1 MEIAGLNNYYHTDA
15 SSTKVSTKYNS
26 HTETS
31 MAEAFKN
38 EVLNW
43 KEKTKEKINKDLEND
58 REKNIMMS
66 EKQWRAL
73 LNKVDRAIHNQDVKT
88 DVKVDSSKLNDEYK
102 RIYDDY
108 FAGILQEKEK
118 IEK

>member
-1 MEIAGLNNYYHTDA
+1 MQIAGLNKYYQPGA
-15 SSTKVSTKYNS
+15 SSKKVSTKYNDDTGTNVAVS
-26 HTETS
+26 
-31 MAEAFKN
+31 FKN

-43 KEKTKEKINKDLEND
+43 KEKTKEKIDKDLEND
-58 REKNIMMS
+58 RERNIMMS

-73 LNKVDRAIHNQDVKT
+73 LKKIDSVIHNQDVKT
-88 DVKVDSSKLNDEYK
+88 DVKVDSSKLNDEYQ

-118 IEK
+118 IE